1 MLGKLGM
8 LGAEKK
14 IMASMATAV
23 LLFSPV
29 TLFSASADQIQASKS
44 SQATPAATAQTS
56 AAPTSDNAKH
66 EEAVPAH
73 RIDEERD
80 NHFESAQLILVGAAL
95 VIALGLA
102 YRAGRRRREH

>member
-1 MLGKLGM
+1 MLRILGP
-8 LGAEKK
+8 EKK
-14 IMASMATAV
+14 IMASMTIAV

-29 TLFSASADQIQASKS
+29 TLFSAAADQIQAS
-44 SQATPAATAQTS
+44 PAATAQTS
-56 AAPTSDNAKH
+56 ATQTSDDSQH
-66 EEAVPAH
+66 EESPPAH

-80 NHFESAQLILVGAAL
+80 NHFEGTQLILVGAAL